1 MMQHSYDKS
10 NNVFYYRD
18 RGRKVATSATIE
30 GLDKKLIDL
39 GYKVK
44 PRKETSQVTVQD
56 SFTLFLQEKKPPVVR
71 EKTYRDYKNF
81 INIYNE

>member
-44 PRKETSQVTVQD
+44 PRKEATS
-56 SFTLFLQEKKPPVVR
+56 SKRKNLSRLQEF
-71 EKTYRDYKNF
+71 Y
-81 INIYNE
+81 

>member
-18 RGRKVATSATIE
+18 RGRKVATSATVE

-56 SFTLFLQEKKPPVVR
+56 AFKETPDSCGLVYVITHL
-71 EKTYRDYKNF
+71 
-81 INIYNE
+81 